1 MIDVPSGKL
10 YLGQVVDPSTHERTD
25 ESVMYDSGQLTTH
38 GVIVGMTG
46 SGKTGLSMI
55 LLEEALLQGIP
66 TLIIDPKGDM
76 GNLLLQFPDFE
87 AKDFAPWID
96 PAEAD
101 RDGKT
106 VDEVAAATAELWKGG
121 LAKSGIEG
129 DRLAALRDAARF
141 TIYTPGST
149 AGIPL
154 NIVGSLGA
162 PDQSVDAETLT
173 EEIEGFTS
181 SLLGLVGVDSD
192 PISGREHILIA
203 NLLSHAWTAGRDLDL
218 PTLITQIQDPPIR
231 KLGVIELDTFFPA
244 KDRTALA
251 LKLNGLIASPAFA
264 GWVQGAP
271 LDPAALLYTDDGKP
285 RASIISIAHLSDE
298 ERQFVV
304 TLVLSK
310 VITWMRSQPGTSELR
325 ALVYMDEVFGFVPPT
340 AAPPSKKPIL
350 TILKQARAFGLG
362 MVLATQNPV
371 DMDYKALS
379 NAGTWM
385 IGRLQTERD
394 KGRLLEGLESASGG
408 VDVSKVDATISGLD
422 KREFV
427 LHSTK
432 ADAPTVFTTRWAQSY
447 LAGPLTREKI
457 SDLMAKSPERDVA
470 EAPTAATGAAA
481 AAEPDAAAAQVELA
495 DDESA
500 VAPKVADG
508 VEVRY
513 LDPAASWAEE
523 VGAVAGG
530 GRLAAGLVAR
540 VELLFDETKADLRHQ
555 EEWEAVIF
563 PLDGQTA
570 DADDAV
576 DVDYDDRDLRRD
588 PPEGAVYVLPD
599 APIHTKTYFSKAQ
612 TALKNHV
619 YQHETTTLYHN
630 PHLKLFS
637 RVGESEDEFRARC
650 AKAAEDQV
658 DAEADKLR
666 ESLESKVDRI
676 KAAIAKAEDKVRE
689 VEADAKGRGKDELL
703 SAAGDLL
710 GGLLGGRK
718 STSSILSGVRRASSK
733 RREGGKAAE
742 RLATAQNR
750 LEEKVDDL
758 EELEEEL
765 AESLMDIQDDWAD
778 KAEDVQ
784 ELEVGL
790 EKTDITVD
798 DLALVWIP
806 TDG

>member
-1 MIDVPSGKL
+1 MIDVPPGKL

-25 ESVMYDSGQLTTH
+25 EQVFYDAGQLTTH

-46 SGKTGLSMI
+46 SGKTGLSTI

-76 GNLLLQFPDFE
+76 GNLLLQFPEF
-87 AKDFAPWID
+87 APGDFAPWID
-96 PAEAD
+96 AAQAE
-101 RDGKT
+101 RDGQT

-129 DRLAALRDAARF
+129 ERLAALQDAARF

-149 AGIPL
+149 SGIPL
-154 NIVGSLGA
+154 NVVGSLGA
-162 PDQSVDAETLT
+162 PDESVDQETLAD
-173 EEIEGFTS
+173 EIEGLTS
-181 SLLGLVGVDSD
+181 SLLGLVGVESD

-203 NLLSHAWTAGRDLDL
+203 NLLDHAWTAGRDLDL
-218 PTLITQIQDPPIR
+218 PTLINQIQDPPIR

-244 KDRTALA
+244 KNRTELA

-264 GWVQGAP
+264 SWVQGAA
-271 LDPAALLYTDDGKP
+271 LDPQALLYTEEGTP

-310 VITWMRSQPGTSELR
+310 LITWMRSQPGTSELR

-408 VDVSKVDATISGLD
+408 VDLAQVDATISGLD

-432 ADAPTVFTTRWAQSY
+432 GDGPTVFTTRWAQSY

-457 SDLMAKSPERDVA
+457 SELMADSPDRDAA
-470 EAPTAATGAAA
+470 EAPQAAA
-481 AAEPDAAAAQVELA
+481 APDSVDETAPAAVAELA
-495 DDESA
+495 DDETA
-500 VAPKVADG
+500 VAPEVADG

-513 LDPAASWAEE
+513 LDPAASWATD
-523 VGAVAGG
+523 VGAVPGG
-530 GRLAAGLVAR
+530 GRLEAGLAAR

-570 DADDAV
+570 DTDAALE
-576 DVDYDDRDLRRD
+576 VDYDDRDLRTEA
-588 PPEGAVYVLPD
+588 PEGAVYVLPD

-612 TALKNHV
+612 TALKDHV
-619 YQHETTTLYHN
+619 YRHETTTLYHN

-637 RVGESEDEFRARC
+637 RVGESEDDFRARC
-650 AKAAEDQV
+650 AKAAEDRV

-666 ESLESKVDRI
+666 QSLESKVDRI

-689 VEADAKGRGKDELL
+689 VESDSKGRGADELL

-733 RREGGKAAE
+733 RRARDKAAE
-742 RLATAQNR
+742 RLATAENR
-750 LEEKVDDL
+750 LAEKVDDL

-778 KAEDVQ
+778 KAGDVT
-784 ELEVGL
+784 EIEVGL
-790 EKTDITVD
+790 EKTDIAID
-798 DLALVWIP
+798 DLTLVWVP